1 MPRDP
6 ELREKP
12 APDRARSIAR
22 QTGIKAGVDTII
34 LDTGFHVC
42 RARSAELIAVR
53 VERAPAWHLNGSVLA
68 HSATPTAGCRVHP
81 TQH

>member
-22 QTGIKAGVDTII
+22 QTGSKAGVDTII
-34 LDTGFHVC
+34 LDTGFHAC
-42 RARSAELIAVR
+42 RARSAELIRGACR
-53 VERAPAWHLNGSVLA
+53 ARTRLALERQRSGALRD
-68 HSATPTAGCRVHP
+68 PTAGCRVHP